1 MQGERRRNVREP
13 KKVKIT
19 VKGTDSNRT
28 SFEEET
34 ETIDLSPSGLS
45 FYLKAPIFVRA
56 LLSIEINSR
65 SILSGKFQA
74 LVVRVDIS
82 REGKQFVAVLIL

>member
-1 MQGERRRNVREP
+1 MLGERRRNLREP

-45 FYLKAPIFVRA
+45 FHLKTPVFVRA
-56 LLSIEINSR
+56 LLSIEIHSR
-65 SILSGKFQA
+65 GILSGKFQA
-74 LVVRVDIS
+74 LVVRVDTS
-82 REGKQFVAVLIL
+82 RQEGQFVAVLIL